1 MLTESTRRQFLQF
14 CNGEIDAETFEA
26 WACSDEELE
35 GEIGHGAHLDL
46 ISAGYRGREAAA
58 VRERC
63 AALLEQHHP
72 GNLARYS
79 IRSIL
84 QNMLDDPAAV
94 IPGCESSFVFDTTGP
109 ATFRSSLLASIASW
123 TVYRP
128 PSTII
133 SGSQHSSPRSSVG
146 KNRTFD

>member
-1 MLTESTRRQFLQF
+1 MLIF
-14 CNGEIDAETFEA
+14 
-26 WACSDEELE
+26 
-35 GEIGHGAHLDL
+35 DL

-94 IPGCESSFVFDTTGP
+94 IPGLRKLVRLRHDGTGDIPIEFVGFDSELDGVP
-109 ATFRSSLLASIASW
+109 
-123 TVYRP
+123 
-128 PSTII
+128 
-133 SGSQHSSPRSSVG
+133 SPRRCRLWEPAFLAGMSFGRKEPYLRLIQQSCAELL
-146 KNRTFD
+146 NRLQRGHPDDV